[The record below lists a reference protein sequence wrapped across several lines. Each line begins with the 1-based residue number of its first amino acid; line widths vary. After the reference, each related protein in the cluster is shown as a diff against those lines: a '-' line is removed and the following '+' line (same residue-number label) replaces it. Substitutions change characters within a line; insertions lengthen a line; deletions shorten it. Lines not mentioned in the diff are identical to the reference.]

1 MTPEGKVKWAVRELL
16 KEHGAY
22 WHCPVQNG
30 MGKPSLDFVGC
41 HRGRYFAV
49 ETKADGKKMTK
60 RQELTA
66 EEIIAADGRVFEV
79 VGTSGLAALQHW
91 LMSNQMEVYETT
103 KRRLHGEL
111 LRTPERRY
119 GVAAPD
125 QRQGYECP
133 DR

>member
-1 MTPEGKVKWAVRELL
+1 MSTTPEGKVKSAVRELL

-66 EEIIAADGRVFEV
+66 EEITAAEGVVFEV
-79 VGTSGLAALQHW
+79 VGVSGTAALLHW
-91 LMSNQMEVYETT
+91 LTCNQMEV
-103 KRRLHGEL
+103 
-111 LRTPERRY
+111 
-119 GVAAPD
+119 
-125 QRQGYECP
+125 
-133 DR
+133 